1 MIFKSIRLQNFRQY
15 KKELKLDFSLP
26 NQDKKTITLFI
37 AANGVGKTTLLQ
49 AVRYCFYGESN
60 YLHLPRSSELI
71 NNKLVDELKE
81 LEETTLFVE
90 VEFQHNNVQYV
101 ATRERSFIKQSGKM
115 RPVGE
120 EGFVIRELTKKDGYK
135 KTNADAM
142 VVIRNILPEGLS
154 QVFMF
159 DGERMEQNISDKD
172 FSKDLK
178 SSIIGILDIYKYSKL
193 IDILGSLGKSS
204 TVLGMLNNKKKAD
217 TPESRSI
224 QKNYQ
229 QLLVELES
237 DQTRI
242 EEINEEIGKIEREI
256 NVSKDKQAKLEE
268 LKSYSQQRD
277 IIEKEIRDLEE
288 KVNEKAQTYI
298 KSSHDALIY
307 KRLLEVH
314 NDYKQ
319 YISKNNQ
326 EHNYYS
332 NLHIKT
338 IEDVIERGICI
349 CGRPIDDH
357 PEAIEH
363 LKELKKTSLPIETAQ
378 YINSINQKFNS
389 AMEFK
394 ENLEKLSKS
403 HSEIVDNRKLI
414 KNHQKRKNDI
424 EEEIKKI
431 EKLIGVSFEDE
442 IEQLMT
448 LKSKLHEEL
457 GSKRNHLG
465 LVEKSIEKYK
475 KEIEKLDDS
484 NDKNK
489 KIQNAIEDVLYLKDE
504 YSKDLDSLDA
514 KAREVLGNHFDQSI
528 GEVLTGKY
536 KVGIDDKYNI
546 SIRDLITNKDVTA
559 VLSTGQNVVVS
570 LSFIDALIKT
580 AKQLT
585 SRSNEKYGVLMDAAM
600 SNLDEAHI
608 EKLCQTNLNQL
619 DQLIFLSFKRQL
631 RDEMFLGIKNQI
643 GKAYHLVKDGNV
655 GVTAKEIPL
664 NILEDYIHNIEEG
677 DYE

>member
-15 KKELKLDFSLP
+15 KKELKVDFSLP
-26 NQDKKTITLFI
+26 IKDQKTITLFI

-49 AVRYCFYGESN
+49 AVRYCFYGESQ

-90 VEFQHNNVQYV
+90 VEFQHNNIQYV
-101 ATRERSFIKQSGKM
+101 ATRERSFIKQNGKM
-115 RPVGE
+115 RPAGE
-120 EGFVIRELTKKDGYK
+120 EGFVVRQLTEKDGYK

-178 SSIIGILDIYKYSKL
+178 TSIIGILDIFKYSKL
-193 IDILGSLGKSS
+193 IDILGTLGRSS

-217 TPESRSI
+217 TPETRSK
-224 QKNYQ
+224 QKSYQ
-229 QLLVELES
+229 QLLAEYDN
-237 DQTRI
+237 DQARI
-242 EEINEEIGKIEREI
+242 KEISEEIDSVEREI
-256 NVSKDKQAKLEE
+256 NVSKDKQAKLDE
-268 LKSYSQQRD
+268 LKNFSQQRD
-277 IIEKEIRDLEE
+277 IIEKEIKDLDE
-288 KVNEKAQTYI
+288 KVTEQAQSYI
-298 KSSHDALIY
+298 KASHDALIY

-314 NDYKQ
+314 NDFRL
-319 YISKNNQ
+319 YISKNNHNQ
-326 EHNYYS
+326 NYYS
-332 NLHIKT
+332 QLHIKT
-338 IEDVIERGICI
+338 IEDIIERGICV

-357 PEAIEH
+357 PEALEH
-363 LKELKKTSLPIETAQ
+363 LEQLKKTSLPIETAQ
-378 YINSINQKFNS
+378 YVNLINQKFNS
-389 AMEFK
+389 AIEFK
-394 ENLEKLSKS
+394 EKLEKLSERHK
-403 HSEIVDNRKLI
+403 EIVRNRKQI
-414 KNHQKRKNDI
+414 ATHQKRKNDI

-442 IEQLMT
+442 IEKLMAR
-448 LKSKLHEEL
+448 KSQLHEEL
-457 GSKRNHLG
+457 GSKKNHFE
-465 LVEKSIEKYK
+465 LVEKRLEKLK
-475 KEIEKLDDS
+475 KEVEKLDDLNES
-484 NDKNK
+484 NK
-489 KIQNAIEDVLYLKDE
+489 KIQKAIEDIMELKDD
-504 YSKDLDSLDA
+504 YSKDLDLLDA
-514 KAREVLGNHFDQSI
+514 KAREVLGNHFDESL
-528 GEVLTGKY
+528 GKVLTGEY
-536 KVGIDDKYNI
+536 KVKIDDKYNI
-546 SIRDLITNKDVTA
+546 TINDLITNKDVTA

-585 SRSNEKYGVLMDAAM
+585 NRSNEKYGVLMDAAL
-600 SNLDEAHI
+600 SNLDETHI

-631 RDEMFLGIKNQI
+631 RDEMFAGIKNQI
-643 GKAYHLVKDGNV
+643 GKAYHLVKDGNT

-664 NILEDYIHNIEEG
+664 NILEDYIHDIEEME
-677 DYE
+677 YE